1 VSVSTA
7 DPPIGLRWRGRVP
20 YRRAHAEQEA
30 HREAILADGAPEEL
44 WLLEHD
50 PVVTT
55 GRRPVPDLVPER
67 LGCEVVRTE
76 RGGLATW
83 HGPGQLVGYLLVD
96 VGARGGGVRSTVE
109 AVEAGVVAW
118 LATVGIAAGPREG
131 HPGVWVGHD
140 KICAIGL
147 HFRRGVSMHGF
158 ALNLCPDL
166 GWFARFTPCGIEDGG
181 VTSIQRAIGQR
192 IEPEEA
198 WEAVGRAVVR
208 ALVDTF
214 RGQR

>member
-1 VSVSTA
+1 VNA
-7 DPPIGLRWRGRVP
+7 PGIALRWRGRVP
-20 YRRAHAEQEA
+20 YRIAHAEQEA
-30 HREAILADGAPEEL
+30 HREGVLAGTHGEEL

-55 GRRPVPDLVPER
+55 GRRAVADLDPER
-67 LGCEVVRTE
+67 LGCEVIRTE

-96 VGARGGGVRSTVE
+96 VGSRGGGVRATVE
-109 AVEAGVVAW
+109 AVERGVAAW
-118 LATVGIAAGPREG
+118 LATRGVAAGPRDG
-131 HPGVWVGHD
+131 HPGVWVGRD

-158 ALNLCPDL
+158 ALNLCPEL
-166 GWFARFTPCGIEDGG
+166 STFSRFTPCGVTDGG
-181 VTSIQRAIGQR
+181 VTSLEREIGVR
-192 IEPEEA
+192 VEPEGA
-198 WEAVGRAVVR
+198 WEAVGREVVA

-214 RGQR
+214 RIER